1 MGTAYRNKKM
11 SLITSCPSCNT
22 QFVVTD
28 QQLSAYAGKVRCGNC
43 HHVFNGKEY
52 LIEQKQ
58 SIEPIPPAKVIS
70 VRIVKDKEADTAPPS
85 TAPTAKIL
93 TVNTENPVTE
103 GVTPA
108 SNDEQNKAPNI
119 TSEAPVPTPEE
130 MIATV
135 DGDNEIV
142 EEIEITSQDK
152 DFEAKPS
159 KAEHSNNPPDDS
171 LNATYNAEPD
181 DSEFTFNPYNN
192 DLPTKKPKKWLLFL
206 LCALLIVL
214 LLSQLVYFL
223 RPMISAYYPQ
233 ATPWLKSACDKIGC
247 QVELPKNLDL
257 LTIDDS
263 DMQEHTDYQDVL
275 QFSSTLVN
283 HANHPQAFPLIEL
296 TLTNNDDTPIIRHT
310 FSAQE
315 YRPKDAALA
324 NGIGANEEVRI
335 KLNLKNADPQVTGY
349 RIALKY

>member
-43 HHVFNGKEY
+43 NHVFNGKEY
-52 LIEQKQ
+52 LIEQDKKVD
-58 SIEPIPPAKVIS
+58 PIADDVIT
-70 VRIVKDKEADTAPPS
+70 ADTPQDDNTDNAK
-85 TAPTAKIL
+85 TDTEPTAETL
-93 TVNTENPVTE
+93 TVNTETIVKKIVE
-103 GVTPA
+103 PA
-108 SNDEQNKAPNI
+108 SDDLQNKAPNT
-119 TSEAPVPTPEE
+119 TSEIPAPTVEE
-130 MIATV
+130 LATKV
-135 DGDNEIV
+135 DEDGEIT

-152 DFEAKPS
+152 PFETQSEQS
-159 KAEHSNNPPDDS
+159 KFEPLDDQLSAAYHS
-171 LNATYNAEPD
+171 EPD
-181 DSEFTFNPYNN
+181 DSEFSFNPYNN
-192 DLPTKKPKKWLLFL
+192 DLPVKKPKKWLLFL
-206 LCALLIVL
+206 FCALLLAL

-233 ATPWLKSACDKIGC
+233 ATPWLKSACEKIGC
-247 QVELPKNLDL
+247 KVELPKNLDL

-275 QFSSTLVN
+275 QFSSTLIN

-296 TLTNNDDTPIIRHT
+296 TLTNSDDAPVIRHT
-310 FSAQE
+310 FTAKE
-315 YRPKDAALA
+315 YLA
-324 NGIGANEEVRI
+324 NDVVTEHGITANEEVRI
-335 KLNLKNADPQVTGY
+335 KLNLKNADSQVTGY